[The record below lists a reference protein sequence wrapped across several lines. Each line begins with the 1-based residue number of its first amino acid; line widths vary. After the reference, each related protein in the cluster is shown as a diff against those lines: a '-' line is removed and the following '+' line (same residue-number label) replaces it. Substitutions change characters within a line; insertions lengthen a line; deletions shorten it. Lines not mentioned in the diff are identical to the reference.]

1 MIWIATLCLLAIAAW
16 LFFNALNERR
26 WVQAHSHDE
35 TVASDE
41 GLLANFTSLT
51 RTASPAGDPALA
63 GEPQITPLGR
73 AVSTVQGTAAKVSGK
88 LQEQRA
94 AHARGDET
102 VLSRAVAKVTD
113 KDGVVNQMAGKVADG
128 FERLEKKVEQRRAA
142 NRGDKPGVEPLTNE
156 VSSKVGNRRAKDQ
169 NNTPA

>member
-41 GLLANFTSLT
+41 GLLASFTSLT
-51 RTASPAGDPALA
+51 RTASPSGDPAIA

-73 AVSTVQGTAAKVSGK
+73 AVTTVQGTAARVSGK
-88 LQEQRA
+88 FQEQRA
-94 AHARGDET
+94 AHARGEET

-113 KDGVVNQMAGKVADG
+113 KDGVVNKMAGKVADG

-142 NRGDKPGVEPLTNE
+142 NRGDKPAAEPLTNE
-156 VSSKVGNRRAKDQ
+156 VSSQVGNRRAMDKK
-169 NNTPA
+169 NTPA